1 MYRVSVFESVC
12 VLYLLN
18 YCMILAEK
26 ECVCMYVYC
35 IIHVYIHVCVCV
47 LINSQLIISG
57 YEITHL
63 PNDSRCTYFDVGIN

>member
-18 YCMILAEK
+18 YYMILAEK

-47 LINSQLIISG
+47 
-57 YEITHL
+57 
-63 PNDSRCTYFDVGIN
+63 F